1 MVECDLVY
9 LRTYYLVI
17 LGGLSTQ
24 MHYYGTAAKN
34 EQGHLTIGGVDSVD
48 LARTYGTPLYVMD
61 EALIRQ
67 NCRAYVGAFRTYYP
81 NFEVA
86 YASKAF
92 LCAAMVALVEQ
103 ESMSLDVVSGGEI
116 ATALKAGF
124 PMGRTYFHGNNKTV
138 EELELALKAGVGRII
153 VDSVHELDLLDR
165 VAWKLGI
172 TPKIYLRLTPGVSAH
187 THEFITTGQLDSKFG
202 IPIETGAALEATRKA
217 LALAHVELVGFH
229 CHIGSQIHDLEGY
242 RVAAQRMLGFVAQV
256 KRETGF
262 AAAELNLGG
271 GLGVRYTDEDQPLT
285 PEVLVKFVTGVV
297 KEFCAEL
304 DLPLP
309 KLIMEPGR
317 SIVGEAGTTLYSIG
331 TVKEIPGVRT
341 YISVDGGMGDN
352 IRPALYGAKYEC
364 VVANKLE
371 SPAELKVTVAGR
383 YCESGDKLLHDVKV
397 ASDVTTG
404 DLLAVFTT
412 GAYNYSM
419 ASHYNRYP
427 KPAVVFVADGK
438 AELVVRRESF
448 EEMAAFDLI
457 PERLQAKVV
466 R

>member
-1 MVECDLVY
+1 M
-9 LRTYYLVI
+9 R
-17 LGGLSTQ
+17 

-34 EQGHLTIGGVDSVD
+34 ELGHLTIGDVDTVE
-48 LARTYGTPLYVMD
+48 LAKQFGTPLYIMD

-67 NCRAYVGAFRTYYP
+67 KCRAYKSAFAQYYP
-81 NFEVA
+81 DAEVA

-92 LCAAMVALVEQ
+92 LCAAMVAVVEQ
-103 ESMSLDVVSGGEI
+103 EGLSLDVVSGGEI

-138 EELELALKAGVGRII
+138 EEIKLALKAGVGRIV
-153 VDSVHELDLLDR
+153 VDSVHELELLDT
-165 VAWKLGI
+165 VAWETGI

-187 THEFITTGQLDSKFG
+187 AAHHYISTGQLDSKFG
-202 IPIETGAALEATRKA
+202 IAIEGGLAMDAVKKA
-217 LALAHVELVGFH
+217 LSLAHIELAGFH
-229 CHIGSQIHDLEGY
+229 CHIGSQIFELEGY
-242 RVAAQRMLGFVAQV
+242 KVATRTMLRFIADAQA
-256 KRETGF
+256 ETGF
-262 AAAELNLGG
+262 AATELNLGG
-271 GLGVRYTDEDQPLT
+271 GLGVRYTEADTPKDPGTLVAFLT
-285 PEVLVKFVTGVV
+285 DLVKTYCG
-297 KEFCAEL
+297 EFG
-304 DLPLP
+304 LPLP
-309 KLIMEPGR
+309 KLVVEPGR

-331 TVKEIPGVRT
+331 TVKEIPGIRT
-341 YISVDGGMGDN
+341 YLSVDGGMGDN
-352 IRPALYGAKYEC
+352 IRPALYQAEYEC
-364 VVANKLE
+364 VVANKVAA
-371 SPAELKVTVAGR
+371 PADKVVTVAGR

-397 ASDVTTG
+397 AGSVNTG

-448 EEMAAFDLI
+448 EEMAAYDLI
-457 PERLQAKVV
+457 PERLHAKVT